1 MLLFIV
7 RRTLQSMLVIFLM
20 SVAMFVAVFAIGD
33 PVFLLADPHATEA
46 DFDVIRKNLGLDKP
60 LWVQYFVFI
69 SKMLN
74 GDLGKSFFY
83 GTDAITLIF
92 QRLPATIELALVA
105 LLISVLFGIPL
116 GLLAGIKPESLSSRT
131 IMGFSIISFSLPS
144 FWLGLML
151 ILTFAVYLGIL
162 PATGRGDTV
171 ALFGTRVSVLTPD
184 GLSHII
190 LPAITLSLY
199 NVALLIRLTRASTR
213 EVVLQ
218 DYVKAA
224 RAKGLSQR
232 RVIGVHVLKN
242 TLIPI
247 VTVLGLEIGSLL
259 TGSIITESIFS
270 WPGMG
275 KLIVDSIH
283 VLDRPVI
290 VAFMMVTVTLVICV
304 NLAVDILYS
313 VLDPRVDLTRAKAR

>member
-1 MLLFIV
+1 
-7 RRTLQSMLVIFLM
+7 
-20 SVAMFVAVFAIGD
+20 
-33 PVFLLADPHATEA
+33 
-46 DFDVIRKNLGLDKP
+46 
-60 LWVQYFVFI
+60 
-69 SKMLN
+69 
-74 GDLGKSFFY
+74 
-83 GTDAITLIF
+83 
-92 QRLPATIELALVA
+92 
-105 LLISVLFGIPL
+105 
-116 GLLAGIKPESLSSRT
+116 
-131 IMGFSIISFSLPS
+131 
-144 FWLGLML
+144 
-151 ILTFAVYLGIL
+151 
-162 PATGRGDTV
+162 
-171 ALFGTRVSVLTPD
+171 
-184 GLSHII
+184 

-224 RAKGLSQR
+224 RAKGLPQR

-275 KLIVDSIH
+275 KLIIDSIH

-290 VAFMMVTVTLVICV
+290 VAFMMVTVTLVIFV
-304 NLAVDILYS
+304 NLVVDILYS
-313 VLDPRVDLTRAKAR
+313 VLDPRVDLTRAKLR